1 MTPEREHELMEVRR
15 ILSGAYEEATSA
27 DRQEILDAARPQLA
41 ALRRAAGRS
50 RPQSWTQWL
59 GRRFQN
65 PYVRL
70 ASLAL
75 TAALIL
81 FVVLS
86 RQTTPMRSANV
97 YTVQELTSGRSGNT
111 LGSSALIFR
120 GLE

>member
-1 MTPEREHELMEVRR
+1 MTPERDHGLMEVRR
-15 ILSGAYEEATSA
+15 ILSGAYAEATSE
-27 DRQEILDAARPQLA
+27 DRQEILDAARPELA
-41 ALRRAAGRS
+41 ALRRAARRS
-50 RPQSWTQWL
+50 RPQSWSQWL

-70 ASLAL
+70 ASLTL

-81 FVVLS
+81 FYVLS
-86 RQTTPMRSANV
+86 RQTTAMRSANV
-97 YTVQELTSGRSGNT
+97 YTVQEFKSGRSGNP